1 MTVIDNRSRNRLLG
15 VLFLG
20 VLMGALDIAIVG
32 PALPAI
38 QKALGIDARAV
49 AWIFTIYVLFN
60 LIGTALMA
68 KLSDIFGRRSIY
80 ILDVTL
86 FALGSLIVALSPGF
100 GMLLAGRAVQ
110 GLGAGGIFPIAGAVI
125 GDTFPPEKRGGALG
139 MIGAVFGLAFL
150 IGPILGGVLLYFASW
165 PWLFIVNLPIAV
177 VVIMMSTRLLP
188 ATRPTRRRSFDLPGM
203 AMLAVLLAS
212 LVYGI
217 NRLDAAHFFASLTTL
232 GVWPFLL
239 FAIMLMPVFW
249 LIERN
254 AADPVLRLSLFRSR
268 QIALAGALAGGAGL
282 AEAAIVFV
290 PQLLIAAFGVS
301 ASTASYMLLPIVLA
315 MAVGAP
321 LSGRIMDRV
330 GSRVVIVAGA
340 ALASAGMLLV
350 NAFAVNLALFYI
362 AAALVGLGLSVLLGT
377 APRYIMLNE
386 APTSERASAQGI
398 LTLSS
403 SIGQMIGGA
412 LVGAVAAS
420 YGAGMQGYAAAFM
433 VVGVVL
439 LLLAL
444 ASLGLKGR
452 AEELATVRRDETA
465 PGAQPAR
472 S

>member
-1 MTVIDNRSRNRLLG
+1 VLL
-15 VLFLG
+15 
-20 VLMGALDIAIVG
+20 
-32 PALPAI
+32 P
-38 QKALGIDARAV
+38 
-49 AWIFTIYVLFN
+49 
-60 LIGTALMA
+60 
-68 KLSDIFGRRSIY
+68 
-80 ILDVTL
+80 
-86 FALGSLIVALSPGF
+86 
-100 GMLLAGRAVQ
+100 GRAVQ
-110 GLGAGGIFPIAGAVI
+110 GLGAGGIFPVAGAVI

-165 PWLFIVNLPIAV
+165 PWLFIVNLPIAAA
-177 VVIMMSTRLLP
+177 VITMSIRLLP
-188 ATRPTRRRSFDLPGM
+188 ATRPARRRSFDLPGM

-254 AADPVLRLSLFRSR
+254 AADPLLRLSLFRSR

-350 NAFAVNLALFYI
+350 RAFAVNLALFYI

-386 APTSERASAQGI
+386 APPSERASAQGI

-420 YGAGMQGYAAAFM
+420 YGAGVPGYAAAFM

-452 AEELATVRRDETA
+452 AEELATVRRDEMA
-465 PGAQPAR
+465 PGAQPVR